1 MILADTS
8 TWIDHLSVGV
18 PTFQAL
24 LDVRQI
30 LIHPMVI
37 GELACGNIRNRD
49 ATLKMLSEL
58 RTARV
63 ADYEYV
69 LALIENRRLM
79 GRGISYIDA
88 HLLASAL
95 ITESC
100 LLWTRDRRLM
110 AAAEE
115 LDVAYRIAEMG
126 ASPTP

>member
-8 TWIDHLSVGV
+8 TWIDYLSVGV

-24 LDVRQI
+24 LDDDQI

-37 GELACGNIRNRD
+37 GELACGNIRRRAN
-49 ATLKMLSEL
+49 TLRMLSEL
-58 RTARV
+58 IPAQV
-63 ADYEYV
+63 ATDEYV

-95 ITESC
+95 TTESC

-115 LDVAYRIAEMG
+115 LDVAYGIAEMG

>member
-8 TWIDHLSVGV
+8 TWIDYLSVGV

-24 LDVRQI
+24 LDDHQI

-37 GELACGNIRNRD
+37 GELACGNIRSRG
-49 ATLKMLSEL
+49 ATLNMLSEL
-58 RTARV
+58 RSARV
-63 ADYEYV
+63 ANDEDV

-88 HLLASAL
+88 HLLTSTL
-95 ITESC
+95 ITNSC

-115 LDVAYRIAEMG
+115 LSVAFGMN
-126 ASPTP
+126 

>member
-8 TWIDHLSVGV
+8 TWIDHWMEGI
-18 PTFQAL
+18 PTLQAL

-30 LIHPMVI
+30 FTHPMVI
-37 GELACGNIRNRD
+37 GELACGNIHNR
-49 ATLKMLSEL
+49 ANTLKMLSEL
-58 RTARV
+58 RRARV
-63 ADYEYV
+63 ADDEYV